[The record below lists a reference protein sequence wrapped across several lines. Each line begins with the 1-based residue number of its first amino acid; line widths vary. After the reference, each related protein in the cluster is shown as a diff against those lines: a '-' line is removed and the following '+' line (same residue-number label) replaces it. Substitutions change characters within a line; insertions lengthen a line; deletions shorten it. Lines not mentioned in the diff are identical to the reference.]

1 MKRRTLQR
9 VRPEKQPEH
18 HHNVYIVLIDPAVG
32 IIHHENVVYDNQK
45 H

>member
-18 HHNVYIVLIDPAVG
+18 YHNFYVVLIDLAVG
-32 IIHHENVVYDNQK
+32 RIHLENVVYDNQK